1 MKNLYINRKI
11 INTYNSTFQIN
22 STLFL
27 QADFMKTILISVMI
41 FIFLFRVDVQFK
53 PKRVIFSACKSEIMP
68 QNMKT
73 ESSHNFFWN

>member
-22 STLFL
+22 STLFI
-27 QADFMKTILISVMI
+27 QADFMKTILISLMI

-53 PKRVIFSACKSEIMP
+53 PKRVIF
-68 QNMKT
+68 
-73 ESSHNFFWN
+73 